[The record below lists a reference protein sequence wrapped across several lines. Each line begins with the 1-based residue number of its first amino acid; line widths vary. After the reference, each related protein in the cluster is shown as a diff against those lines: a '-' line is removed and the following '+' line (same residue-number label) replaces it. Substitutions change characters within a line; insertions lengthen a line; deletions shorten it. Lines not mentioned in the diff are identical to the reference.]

1 MHAILE
7 IRNLTQQERA
17 VMDALLRSPDPV
29 SQRELMSRMRDA
41 PSQAT
46 MSRVMSGLIGR
57 GLLIKEGE
65 TRGARFSLT
74 QDARRVAMDPRRRT
88 PIPFDPDRIGG
99 TRWSRQEDSDLM
111 LPPTA
116 GRSRRD
122 F

>member
-7 IRNLTQQERA
+7 IRNLTPQERA

-46 MSRVMSGLIGR
+46 MSRVMSGLISR
-57 GLLIKEGE
+57 GLLLKEGE

-74 QDARRVAMDPRRRT
+74 QDARRVATDPRRRT
-88 PIPFDPDRIGG
+88 PIPYDSDRIGG
-99 TRWSRQEDSDLM
+99 YVPNQTRW
-111 LPPTA
+111 LP
-116 GRSRRD
+116 
-122 F
+122 